1 LNFFGFFSNFIL
13 NFLRPFYFVQWP
25 GRLYYGCGLLRNN
38 IVGAMYSSDIIVAGG
53 MNSEAERMALDLVEV
68 YNSATGQWEEGP
80 ALPRP
85 LFGLVVVQHS
95 SDIILAIGGGNND
108 QNENLNLIYSLS
120 NNDLS
125 GWKVFENQ
133 GFSPRF
139 AHVAFVVPKI
149 AVLCDGDEIF
159 DVEYDQMPDDK
170 ELILDSMVLE

>member
-1 LNFFGFFSNFIL
+1 LYN
-13 NFLRPFYFVQWP
+13 
-25 GRLYYGCGLLRNN
+25 GRLYHGCGLLRNN

-53 MNSEAERMALDLVEV
+53 MNSQAERMALDTVEV
-68 YNSATGQWEEGP
+68 FNSAMGQWEEGP
-80 ALPRP
+80 ALPKP
-85 LFGLVVVQHS
+85 LFGLVVVQYS

-120 NNDLS
+120 KTDLS
-125 GWKVFENQ
+125 GWKVFGHQ

-159 DVEYDQMPDDK
+159 DVEYDQMLDDD
-170 ELILDSMVLE
+170 ELILDSIVLE